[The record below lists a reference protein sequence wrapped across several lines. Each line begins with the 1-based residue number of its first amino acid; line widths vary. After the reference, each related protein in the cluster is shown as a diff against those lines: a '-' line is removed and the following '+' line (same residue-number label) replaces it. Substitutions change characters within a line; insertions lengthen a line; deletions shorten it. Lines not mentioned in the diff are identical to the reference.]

1 MFMLVVSIITIF
13 LILNILGVWIGK
25 LSVRYKWP
33 FWMMLTV
40 ALLFGGLVGN
50 LYYSNIIAPL
60 YYNLGS

>member
-1 MFMLVVSIITIF
+1 MFMLVVSIIAIF
-13 LILNILGVWIGK
+13 LILNILGVAIGK

-33 FWMMLTV
+33 FWVMLIV
-40 ALLFGGLVGN
+40 ALLFGGLIGN